1 MCIVSFKE
9 RVKNEAIA
17 NAGLYE
23 ANFINFEYLICS
35 EAFDDLYHIIK
46 SDKGNYLHLIG
57 IHTNLTAEDFF
68 DKCYD
73 GQLKGGF

>member
-35 EAFDDLYHIIK
+35 EAFRRSLSYNK
-46 SDKGNYLHLIG
+46 VGQGKLFASDWNTYKFDSRG
-57 IHTNLTAEDFF
+57 FF
-68 DKCYD
+68 
-73 GQLKGGF
+73 

>member
-46 SDKGNYLHLIG
+46 SDIRKNARGEWYAYFG
-57 IHTNLTAEDFF
+57 
-68 DKCYD
+68 C
-73 GQLKGGF
+73 GR